1 MKQFLSLFFVGLGIL
16 GSIEAVVQPQ
26 LAKQEMGLVAITPDP
41 ASLSSF
47 FVAIDSTYN
56 IRHINDID
64 LNTAQGKEIAKAIF
78 NACLELSRTHNNADF
93 ALHISCKKDRI
104 VIMVFLYASTISQS
118 LIPCQFCERKYFGGD
133 IIEEDATTI
142 AFEKSR
148 PARKPINFLIVPKKH
163 VLNYKDPKC
172 TSEVFIN
179 QIRMAQ
185 KLSKK
190 LTDHRIDLYVNN
202 GSNAAQSV
210 FHSHM
215 HFHAFGVWK

>member
-1 MKQFLSLFFVGLGIL
+1 MKQFLSLFFVGLGVL
-16 GSIEAVVQPQ
+16 GSIEAIAQPQ
-26 LAKQEMGLVAITPDP
+26 LARGKQTSLVTVTPQTVSTFVITIDP
-41 ASLSSF
+41 
-47 FVAIDSTYN
+47 TYN
-56 IRHINDID
+56 IFHINDID
-64 LNTAQGKEIAKAIF
+64 LGDVQGKEIAKAIF
-78 NACLELSRTHNNADF
+78 NACLELSSKHNNADF
-93 ALHISCKKDRI
+93 TLCISCKKDRL
-104 VIMVFLYASTISQS
+104 VIEVYLYPSTISES
-118 LIPCQFCERKYFGGD
+118 SIPCHFCDRKYFGGD
-133 IIEEDATTI
+133 IIDEDATTI

-172 TSEVFIN
+172 TSDVFIN

-190 LTDHRIDLYVNN
+190 LTDPRIDLYVNN

-215 HFHAFGVWK
+215 HFHAFGAWK